1 MVEFEGSPAVATLAL
16 TQGVP
21 ASWLDAISATVR
33 RTSDQSTF
41 RHLLKTIGPA
51 VVVVWVPPATTEDIN
66 VVAAARRA
74 RRDLRALLIDHP
86 SNSSE
91 RLIALRSGFDEALDT
106 HVEPAELA
114 SRVELLADQ
123 VRVLGVAARIQLGP
137 SLWLDGERRELIVAG
152 SPVHLRPREYL
163 LLAVLAREPG
173 RTFSRQELL
182 DAVGAEMRNGDLR
195 SVDVHVTWLREKLES
210 AGQGAPTVST
220 VRGVGYRL
228 EAPRLRVVNE
238 ALTERQQ
245 AVDGGTGT

>member
-1 MVEFEGSPAVATLAL
+1 MDHAAARPTTIAL
-16 TQGVP
+16 LP
-21 ASWLDAISATVR
+21 ASASAWLLPSPGADLFL
-33 RTSDQSTF
+33 TSDAADFS
-41 RHLLKTIGPA
+41 RLLSNSGPA
-51 VVVVWVPPATTEDIN
+51 VVVLGVPPATRREIN
-66 VVAAARRA
+66 VVGAARRA
-74 RRDLRALLIDHP
+74 RRDLRAVLIDHP
-86 SNSSE
+86 SDASE

-137 SLWLDGERRELIVAG
+137 SLWLDGERRELIVSG

-195 SVDVHVTWLREKLES
+195 SVDVHVTWLREKLEH

-228 EAPRLRVVNE
+228 EAPHLHVVNE

-245 AVDGGTGT
+245 TVEGRPGT

>member
-1 MVEFEGSPAVATLAL
+1 M
-16 TQGVP
+16 
-21 ASWLDAISATVR
+21 
-33 RTSDQSTF
+33 
-41 RHLLKTIGPA
+41 
-51 VVVVWVPPATTEDIN
+51 VVVWVPPATTDDIHA
-66 VVAAARRA
+66 VAAARRA
-74 RRDLRALLIDHP
+74 RRDLRAVLIDNP
-86 SNSSE
+86 SDSSE

-137 SLWLDGERRELIVAG
+137 SVWLDGERRELIASG

-195 SVDVHVTWLREKLES
+195 SVDVHVTWLREKLER
-210 AGQGAPTVST
+210 AGRDAPSVST

-228 EAPRLRVVNE
+228 EPAQNGPSGAVNE
-238 ALTERQQ
+238 ALTDREQR
-245 AVDGGTGT
+245 VDSGARP